1 MKWWLL
7 FFLLITYNILLA
19 EDKNELEDF
28 ANKYLNTFQDKFS
41 YKNFK
46 MVLDV
51 SDSEILI
58 NKKYG
63 SFKYKFHEYKIG
75 EGEMVIE
82 KEFDNINFQL
92 LNNSGRPM
100 LSLNYKI
107 TFD

>member
-1 MKWWLL
+1 
-7 FFLLITYNILLA
+7 
-19 EDKNELEDF
+19 
-28 ANKYLNTFQDKFS
+28 
-41 YKNFK
+41 
-46 MVLDV
+46 
-51 SDSEILI
+51 
-58 NKKYG
+58 
-63 SFKYKFHEYKIG
+63 IG